1 VLPSSLLSSSHV
13 HAADHEVAIRP
24 NLKEESNNH
33 TNNLLTYMPP
43 IMKSPYAPIATESLP
58 RSAGLEPRSAH

>member
-1 VLPSSLLSSSHV
+1 MKQLRTVYKVYKVYNSFNTRRGCFFALCFLP
-13 HAADHEVAIRP
+13 P
-24 NLKEESNNH
+24 
-33 TNNLLTYMPP
+33 TYMPP